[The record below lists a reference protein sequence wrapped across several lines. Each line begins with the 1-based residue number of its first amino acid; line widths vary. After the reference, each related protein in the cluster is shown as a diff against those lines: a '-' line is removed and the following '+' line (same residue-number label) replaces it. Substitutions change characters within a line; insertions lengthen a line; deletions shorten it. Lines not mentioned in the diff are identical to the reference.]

1 MACHRRLV
9 LPPLKLTKRSTSGE
23 VTEKRITR
31 GISVNASRDEGHS
44 RHSVNEDD
52 PADYAMYSDDDNCLR
67 ACEDS
72 PGPGLYQISQKV
84 SVAAWQSIRQNI
96 LKTVT
101 ESNAMPSNQV
111 CTCCCMDLAMFKCFM
126 CGPCTYFCGS
136 CLEKQHTNSN
146 IFHLPLQ
153 WKVSVLMQGL
163 HHVLLFYRMVDM
175 FR

>member
-1 MACHRRLV
+1 MRTIPQIMPCTQMMTIAYGPAKILQDQDCTKSAKKLAWQKQLV
-9 LPPLKLTKRSTSGE
+9 F
-23 VTEKRITR
+23 
-31 GISVNASRDEGHS
+31 
-44 RHSVNEDD
+44 
-52 PADYAMYSDDDNCLR
+52 
-67 ACEDS
+67 
-72 PGPGLYQISQKV
+72 V
-84 SVAAWQSIRQNI
+84 SWQSIRQNI

>member
-1 MACHRRLV
+1 MQQPCAALRQAELGMAAFSHCLSV
-9 LPPLKLTKRSTSGE
+9 LF
-23 VTEKRITR
+23 
-31 GISVNASRDEGHS
+31 
-44 RHSVNEDD
+44 
-52 PADYAMYSDDDNCLR
+52 
-67 ACEDS
+67 
-72 PGPGLYQISQKV
+72 YQ
-84 SVAAWQSIRQNI
+84 
-96 LKTVT
+96 
-101 ESNAMPSNQV
+101 
-111 CTCCCMDLAMFKCFM
+111 